1 MKLNHCGKQKQP
13 EQKKSTQIDQQNLI
27 QTLAE
32 EQNQLAEKHLGQWLT
47 IGELAQRSG
56 VSVPAIRF
64 YEDKDLI
71 WSTRTQGN
79 QRRYQRAM
87 LRRVAII
94 KIAQQVG
101 ISLQQVK
108 DAFQVL
114 PKHQVASKADW
125 QKMSQTW
132 QAQLDQ
138 QIINL
143 LKLRQQLDKCIG
155 CGCLSLQQCPLRN
168 PYDQLGQ
175 ESAGAHFQE
184 VLMTLLNSSIE
195 EQIDES

>member
-1 MKLNHCGKQKQP
+1 LKLNHCGKQKQP
-13 EQKKSTQIDQQNLI
+13 EQTNSKQIDQQNLI
-27 QTLAE
+27 QMLDE

-87 LRRVAII
+87 LRRVAIV

-108 DAFQVL
+108 DAFAIL
-114 PKHQVASKADW
+114 PRQKIASKSDW
-125 QKMSQTW
+125 QEMSQAW
-132 QAQLDQ
+132 QNQLDQ
-138 QIINL
+138 KIMDL

-168 PYDQLGQ
+168 PNDQLGQ
-175 ESAGAHFQE
+175 TSAGAHFQE
-184 VLMTLLNSSIE
+184 VMSNLINM
-195 EQIDES
+195 QFFQD

>member
-1 MKLNHCGKQKQP
+1 LKLNHCGKQKQP

-27 QTLAE
+27 QMLDE

-87 LRRVAII
+87 LRRVAIV

-108 DAFQVL
+108 DAFAIL
-114 PKHQVASKADW
+114 PRQKVASKSDW
-125 QKMSQTW
+125 QEMSQAW
-132 QAQLDQ
+132 QTQLDQ
-138 QIINL
+138 KIMDL

-168 PYDQLGQ
+168 PNDELGQ
-175 ESAGAHFQE
+175 TSAGAHFQE
-184 VLMTLLNSSIE
+184 VMSNLINM
-195 EQIDES
+195 QVFQD

>member
-1 MKLNHCGKQKQP
+1 ML
-13 EQKKSTQIDQQNLI
+13 D
-27 QTLAE
+27 E

-87 LRRVAII
+87 LRRVAIV

-108 DAFQVL
+108 DAFAIL
-114 PKHQVASKADW
+114 PRQKVASKSDW
-125 QKMSQTW
+125 QEMSQAW
-132 QAQLDQ
+132 QTQLDQ
-138 QIINL
+138 KIMDL

-155 CGCLSLQQCPLRN
+155 CGCCLCDNAPYEIQMMNWGKLQQGLIFRK
-168 PYDQLGQ
+168 
-175 ESAGAHFQE
+175 
-184 VLMTLLNSSIE
+184 
-195 EQIDES
+195 

>member
-1 MKLNHCGKQKQP
+1 M
-13 EQKKSTQIDQQNLI
+13 EQHHHHKESNK
-27 QTLAE
+27 
-32 EQNQLAEKHLGQWLT
+32 EKELQQWLT
-47 IGELAQRSG
+47 IGELAQRSD

-64 YEDKDLI
+64 YEEKDLI

-108 DAFQVL
+108 DALQVL

-168 PYDQLGQ
+168 PDDQLGQ
-175 ESAGAHFQE
+175 KSAGAHFQE

-195 EQIDES
+195 EQVDES

>member
-1 MKLNHCGKQKQP
+1 LKLNHCGKQKQP
-13 EQKKSTQIDQQNLI
+13 EQTNSKQIDQQNLI
-27 QTLAE
+27 QMLDE

-87 LRRVAII
+87 LRRVAIV

-108 DAFQVL
+108 DAFAIL
-114 PKHQVASKADW
+114 PRQKVASKSDW
-125 QKMSQTW
+125 QEMSQAW
-132 QAQLDQ
+132 QTQLDQ
-138 QIINL
+138 KIMDL

-168 PYDQLGQ
+168 PNDELGQ
-175 ESAGAHFQE
+175 TSAGAHFQE
-184 VLMTLLNSSIE
+184 VISNLINIQFS
-195 EQIDES
+195 QD

>member
-1 MKLNHCGKQKQP
+1 LKLNHCGKQKQP
-13 EQKKSTQIDQQNLI
+13 EQTNSKQIDQQNLI
-27 QTLAE
+27 QMLDE

-87 LRRVAII
+87 LRRVAIV

-108 DAFQVL
+108 DAFAIL
-114 PKHQVASKADW
+114 PRQKVASKSDW
-125 QKMSQTW
+125 QEMSQAW
-132 QAQLDQ
+132 QTQLDQ
-138 QIINL
+138 KIMDL

-168 PYDQLGQ
+168 PNDQLGQ
-175 ESAGAHFQE
+175 TSAGAHFQE
-184 VLMTLLNSSIE
+184 VMSNLINM
-195 EQIDES
+195 QFFQD

>member
-1 MKLNHCGKQKQP
+1 MEVHN
-13 EQKKSTQIDQQNLI
+13 
-27 QTLAE
+27 
-32 EQNQLAEKHLGQWLT
+32 EKENEKGLHHWLT
-47 IGELAQRSG
+47 IGELAQRSD

-64 YEDKDLI
+64 YEEKELI

-125 QKMSQTW
+125 QNMSQTW

-168 PYDQLGQ
+168 PDDQMGQ
-175 ESAGAHFQE
+175 ESAGAHFQD
-184 VLMTLLNSSIE
+184 VLMNLLNSP
-195 EQIDES
+195 IDEQLDER

>member
-1 MKLNHCGKQKQP
+1 LKLNHCGKQKQP
-13 EQKKSTQIDQQNLI
+13 EQTNSKQIDQQNLI
-27 QTLAE
+27 QMLDE

-87 LRRVAII
+87 LRRVAIV

-108 DAFQVL
+108 DAFAIL
-114 PKHQVASKADW
+114 PRQKVASKSDW
-125 QKMSQTW
+125 QEMSQAW
-132 QAQLDQ
+132 QTQLDQ
-138 QIINL
+138 KIMDL

-168 PYDQLGQ
+168 PNDQLGQ
-175 ESAGAHFQE
+175 TSAGAHFQE
-184 VLMTLLNSSIE
+184 VMSNLINMKVF
-195 EQIDES
+195 QD

>member
-1 MKLNHCGKQKQP
+1 MKK
-13 EQKKSTQIDQQNLI
+13 
-27 QTLAE
+27 
-32 EQNQLAEKHLGQWLT
+32 NQFDAKVHAEKPSIEKVTHEKVVDENELRQWLS
-47 IGELAQRSG
+47 IGDLAQRSG
-56 VSVPAIRF
+56 VSVATLRF
-64 YEDKDLI
+64 YEEKDLI

-87 LRRVAII
+87 LRRIAIV

-114 PKHQVASKADW
+114 PKQQIASKADW
-125 QKMSQTW
+125 QKMSQVW

-138 QIINL
+138 HIMNL

-168 PYDQLGQ
+168 PDDQLGH

-184 VLMTLLNSSIE
+184 VLMTLFDAKINAKA
-195 EQIDES
+195 DE

>member
-1 MKLNHCGKQKQP
+1 MLKNSKIENKTLLKQLIEQENNPTLELNVDSEYLNEGKP
-13 EQKKSTQIDQQNLI
+13 LE
-27 QTLAE
+27 
-32 EQNQLAEKHLGQWLT
+32 QWLS
-47 IGELAQRSG
+47 IGELAQRSA
-56 VSVPAIRF
+56 VSVSAIRF
-64 YEDKDLI
+64 YEEKDLI

-108 DAFQVL
+108 DAFAVL
-114 PKHQVASKADW
+114 PRHKVASKSDW
-125 QKMSQTW
+125 KGMSKHW

-138 QIINL
+138 QILDL

-155 CGCLSLQQCPLRN
+155 CGCLSLKQCPLRN
-168 PYDQLGQ
+168 PDDQLGQ
-175 ESAGAHFQE
+175 ESAGAHFQDILMNLLE
-184 VLMTLLNSSIE
+184 VDQENG
-195 EQIDES
+195 D

>member
-1 MKLNHCGKQKQP
+1 M
-13 EQKKSTQIDQQNLI
+13 EQHQDHKESNK
-27 QTLAE
+27 
-32 EQNQLAEKHLGQWLT
+32 EKELQQWLT
-47 IGELAQRSG
+47 IGELAQRSD

-64 YEDKDLI
+64 YEEKDLI

-125 QKMSQTW
+125 QKMSKTW
-132 QAQLDQ
+132 QAQLEQ
-138 QIINL
+138 QIMNL

-168 PYDQLGQ
+168 PEDQLGQ
-175 ESAGAHFQE
+175 ESAGAHFQD
-184 VLMTLLNSSIE
+184 VLMTLLNTHVNTDL
-195 EQIDES
+195 DEMA

>member
-1 MKLNHCGKQKQP
+1 MESHN
-13 EQKKSTQIDQQNLI
+13 
-27 QTLAE
+27 
-32 EQNQLAEKHLGQWLT
+32 EKENEKGLQQWLT
-47 IGELAQRSG
+47 IGELAQRSD

-64 YEDKDLI
+64 YEEKELI

-168 PYDQLGQ
+168 PDDQLGQ
-175 ESAGAHFQE
+175 ESAGAHFQD
-184 VLMTLLNSSIE
+184 VLMTLLNSP
-195 EQIDES
+195 IDEQLDES

>member
-1 MKLNHCGKQKQP
+1 MEVHN
-13 EQKKSTQIDQQNLI
+13 
-27 QTLAE
+27 
-32 EQNQLAEKHLGQWLT
+32 EKENEKGLHQWLT
-47 IGELAQRSG
+47 IGELAQRSD

-64 YEDKDLI
+64 YEEKELI

-125 QKMSQTW
+125 QNMSQTW

-168 PYDQLGQ
+168 PDDQMGQ
-175 ESAGAHFQE
+175 ESAGAHFQD
-184 VLMTLLNSSIE
+184 VLMNLLNLP
-195 EQIDES
+195 IDEQLDER